1 MEDQTFL
8 SPPSP
13 PPPSPPPPP
22 PPQEEPDSK
31 KLDMSTATTTS
42 GDEDRTTTTTTSGD
56 EDRTITTTTTATT
69 EKKRPL
75 YKRREVA
82 ILFAY
87 CGVGYQGMPEIYCGF
102 PKRFDFARSARTDK
116 GVSAFGQ
123 LVFGKLYVDPLLGF
137 RVNNNLPSQFRVF
150 GYKRVTTSFSAKRFC
165 DCRRY
170 VYLLPVFALDSGY
183 HRDRESVLAS
193 LECSE
198 RGRKVEI
205 QSGISSN
212 GFSALS
218 DSDVKQEN
226 PASLHNGNSKPV
238 IVEGKSSENS
248 SALGNGFGDEIVKEN
263 VFGTLVMKKK
273 RLNRILKHYEGNHNF
288 HNITKRT
295 KA

>member
-13 PPPSPPPPP
+13 TPPSPPPPP

-42 GDEDRTTTTTTSGD
+42 GDEDRS
-56 EDRTITTTTTATT
+56 ITTTATT

-75 YKRREVA
+75 YKRREVP

-87 CGVGYQGMPEIYCGF
+87 CGVGYQGMPEIYYGF

-116 GVSAFGQ
+116 GVTAFVQ
-123 LVFGKLYVDPLLGF
+123 VVSGKLYVDPPGF
-137 RVNNNLPSQFRVF
+137 RANKNLSSQFRVF

-165 DCRRY
+165 DRQ
-170 VYLLPVFALDSGY
+170 VVLLPVFALDSGY

-198 RGRKVEI
+198 RGRKVGI

-212 GFSALS
+212 GLSALS
-218 DSDVKQEN
+218 DSDVKQDN
-226 PASLHNGNSKPV
+226 PASLHIGNSKPV
-238 IVEGKSSENS
+238 IVEGKSSESS

-263 VFGTLVMKKK
+263 VFGTLVMKKE
-273 RLNRILKHYEGNHNF
+273 RLNKILKHYVGNHNF
-288 HNITKRT
+288 HNITTRT